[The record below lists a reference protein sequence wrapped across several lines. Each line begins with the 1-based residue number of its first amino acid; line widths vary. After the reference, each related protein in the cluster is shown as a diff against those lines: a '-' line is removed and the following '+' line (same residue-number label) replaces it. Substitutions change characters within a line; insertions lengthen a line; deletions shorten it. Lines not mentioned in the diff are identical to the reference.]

1 MLSRMREWV
10 GAFFRFKLGPETR
23 EKVYLHPLP
32 RFQYGIVANAPER
45 APEWRN
51 WQTQWT
57 QNPPMATSCEFES
70 RLGHHSNSEDPSDGV
85 LSCRRRT
92 RVSARS
98 VKQTG
103 LRPVCSGA
111 WRGREPEP
119 GISRSESPSSL
130 ASGILSL
137 CERALEISCVR
148 SSWSHVCCVNIH
160 IALYVQ

>member
-1 MLSRMREWV
+1 MLSRMRE
-10 GAFFRFKLGPETR
+10 GRSGLFRFKLGSETR

-137 CERALEISCVR
+137 CEHALEIPCVR
-148 SSWSHVCCVNIH
+148 SSWSHVHCVNIH